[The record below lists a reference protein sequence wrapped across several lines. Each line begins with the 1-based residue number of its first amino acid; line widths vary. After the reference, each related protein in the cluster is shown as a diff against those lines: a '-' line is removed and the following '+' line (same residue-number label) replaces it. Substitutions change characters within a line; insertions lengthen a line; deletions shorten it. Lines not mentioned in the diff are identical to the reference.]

1 MGIRRSRFPAG
12 ALTLMLATSAQ
23 AAVQVIVGPTPIQGG
38 EAQSGG
44 DITVVN
50 ERLAFALAVTSP
62 VPYGVPR
69 GAIIDVAPVSQGKIG
84 RDCVVFADF
93 IPNNWSAWPNT
104 FQHVEI
110 LERGPDRAVVRT
122 VRDWG
127 RVTVTTVYTLE
138 SNADAVGIRT
148 TLANGGAAL
157 PDLLSGLTLWP
168 KGGYFFAVPGL
179 AGVAQ
184 GKTDGALADRV
195 VAYDHAWT
203 VTLHAPYADHISDG
217 SMDMYQL
224 HTLAAGESRVFE
236 GWLQVGSNGDLK
248 PVIAAE
254 IARKHLASGTV
265 RGTVTGGDGK
275 AVETPVVVISRQG
288 KTYAWVMGRD
298 GVYESKLPVGDYEV
312 YATAKNYS
320 QSEQAAV
327 HVAADRATVRNF
339 HDLRRPGRIRIAVID
354 ARNGR
359 PLDARI
365 SIAEG
370 QKPAVEFLGRKT
382 FFTELDR
389 KGRLDVPIAPGAY
402 VFTVSAGGGFLS
414 ERKPVRLTVA
424 PGQTQIAN
432 IAVTPLFDPPARHWY
447 SADLHHHADQAEA
460 VTPPADLARS
470 QLAAGLDLLFVSDH
484 DSTVNHATLQAIA
497 NRRGM
502 AFIPGIELSASW
514 GHFNAYPLLL
524 GRPLGID
531 TGTATIDDIIK
542 EGRRQGAIVI
552 QVNHPFI
559 PYGYFTSV
567 TAGVAPGG
575 FNPSFD
581 LIEINAAA
589 PADDVKVLHTLWN
602 FWNGG
607 HHYYLTAG
615 TDTHDVWRDESGA
628 VRAFAHIEGPVT
640 AKTFAHS
647 LKEGHGYVSFGPL
660 VFPSVVFG
668 DELKVKP
675 NEPFSL
681 GFDLQAV
688 AGLKQVELIGAGTVL
703 QTRTFPAALRQ
714 SHVDFPLTTA
724 RPSWYSLIVEDQ
736 DGHKAYTDPIWVD
749 VVERPAALERLASKG
764 NQIDQ
769 PSRCQVCDR
778 PNSEKPMKPRTTR
791 IVPPSSR

>member
-1 MGIRRSRFPAG
+1 MGIRTWGLAAG
-12 ALTLMLATSAQ
+12 VLTSMLAMSTQ

-38 EAQSGG
+38 EAQSAG

-50 ERLAFALAVTSP
+50 EKLAFALAVTSP

-69 GAIIDVAPVSQGKIG
+69 GAIIDVAPVMQGKIG
-84 RDCVVFADF
+84 RDRVVFADF

-110 LERGPDRAVVRT
+110 LERGPDRAVVRS

-127 RVTVTTVYTLE
+127 QVTVTTVYTLE
-138 SNADAVGIRT
+138 SNADSVAIRT
-148 TLANGGAAL
+148 TMANGGAAL

-179 AGVAQ
+179 AGVTE

-195 VAYDHAWT
+195 VAYDDAWT

-217 SMDMYQL
+217 SMDLYQL

-236 GWLQVGSNGDLK
+236 GWLQVGSSGDLK

-254 IARKHLASGTV
+254 IARKHLASGMV
-265 RGTVTGGDGK
+265 RGTVTGGDAK
-275 AVETPVVVISRQG
+275 VVETPVVVINRQG
-288 KTYAWVMGRD
+288 KTYGWAVGRH
-298 GVYESKLPVGDYEV
+298 GGYELKLPVGDYDL

-327 HVAADRATVRNF
+327 HVAADSTTVRDF
-339 HDLRRPGRIRIAVID
+339 HDLRVPGRIRFAVID

-359 PLDARI
+359 PLDARV

-370 QKPAVEFLGRKT
+370 QKPVVEFLGRKT

-402 VFTVSAGGGFLS
+402 VFTVSAGGGFLA

-424 PGQTQIAN
+424 PGQTQMAN
-432 IAVTPLFDPPARHWY
+432 IAVTRLFDPPARHWY

-497 NRRGM
+497 DRRGM

-524 GRPLGID
+524 GQPMAID

-542 EGRRQGAIVI
+542 EGRRLGAMVI

-567 TAGVAPGG
+567 SAGVAPGG
-575 FNPSFD
+575 FNPAFD

-602 FWNGG
+602 FWNAG
-607 HHYYLTAG
+607 HRYYLSAG

-628 VRAFAHIEGPVT
+628 VRTFAHIEGPVT
-640 AKTFAHS
+640 AKAFAQA
-647 LKEGHGYVSFGPL
+647 LKEGHGYVTFGPL

-668 DELKVKP
+668 DELKLKP
-675 NEPFSL
+675 GEPFSL
-681 GFDLQAV
+681 GFDLQSV
-688 AGLKQVELIGAGTVL
+688 AGLKQVELIGGGAVL
-703 QTRTFPAALRQ
+703 QTRTFHAAPQ
-714 SHVDFPLTTA
+714 QEHVDFPLSAA
-724 RPSWYSLIVEDQ
+724 RSSWYSLMVEDQ
-736 DGHKAYTDPIWVD
+736 DGHKAYTDPVWVD
-749 VVERPAALERLASKG
+749 VVERPAALA
-764 NQIDQ
+764 
-769 PSRCQVCDR
+769 
-778 PNSEKPMKPRTTR
+778 KP
-791 IVPPSSR
+791 